1 MEKITATEQT
11 KRYDFKVFLSDVPHH
26 KTQISHSCLWRI
38 LFAVTYCCG
47 VYLFQC
53 RYMTWDKNKFPTPDQ
68 MQKNL
73 ASKGRKVKTS
83 TNSYQKFERRDLETL
98 SSTDAVYNRSSW
110 ARMSQGHAFFFTA
123 KMKITRILQHSFW
136 LTF

>member
-1 MEKITATEQT
+1 
-11 KRYDFKVFLSDVPHH
+11 
-26 KTQISHSCLWRI
+26 
-38 LFAVTYCCG
+38 
-47 VYLFQC
+47 
-53 RYMTWDKNKFPTPDQ
+53 